1 MTPTYKPLPDPFTF
15 KVEENEVRLFFMTEA
30 EARTFGD
37 AVQSG
42 GYYAAEPPIS
52 HGDPTWREQARDEI
66 PY

>member
-30 EARTFGD
+30 DAKIFGD

-42 GYYAAEPPIS
+42 GYYVAEPPIS
-52 HGDPTWREQARDEI
+52 RGDPSLHERMLDEI